1 MEKLTM
7 TKSSTYSEQKGNS
20 ERTQDIKNMPK
31 QAHSP
36 TVFKIGNEDLRITD
50 EKNMN

>member
-7 TKSSTYSEQKGNS
+7 TKSSTYSEKKGNS
-20 ERTQDIKNMPK
+20 VKTQEVKTMPK